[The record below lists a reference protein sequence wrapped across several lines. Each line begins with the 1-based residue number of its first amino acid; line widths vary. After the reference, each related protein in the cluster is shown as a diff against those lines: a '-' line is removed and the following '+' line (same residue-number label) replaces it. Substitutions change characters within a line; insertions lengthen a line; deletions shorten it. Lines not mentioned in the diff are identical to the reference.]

1 MKIPL
6 TSVTSYSYTNSLFQI
21 TRIIGIFPSS
31 SDASAHF
38 HIETPSMYSAR
49 AHLRAPMTR
58 KSCAVGMRNAAQHKL
73 IFEPRE
79 ARERAIA
86 NMVRAKRRYPVWFRE
101 VPKTKRS
108 KMAGTAGKLGSSRL
122 VRSSSRQKS
131 REYRDSSDSDDDE
144 AFDGEKLKTRLMSMW
159 NNMRHGGLKGCKS
172 KLC

>member
-1 MKIPL
+1 
-6 TSVTSYSYTNSLFQI
+6 
-21 TRIIGIFPSS
+21 
-31 SDASAHF
+31 
-38 HIETPSMYSAR
+38 
-49 AHLRAPMTR
+49 
-58 KSCAVGMRNAAQHKL
+58 
-73 IFEPRE
+73 
-79 ARERAIA
+79 
-86 NMVRAKRRYPVWFRE
+86 MVRAKRRYPVWFRE

>member
-6 TSVTSYSYTNSLFQI
+6 TSVTSYSYTNSLFEI

-49 AHLRAPMTR
+49 AHLCALMTR
-58 KSCAVGMRNAAQHKL
+58 KSCAVGMRNAAQL

-79 ARERAIA
+79 TRERAIA
-86 NMVRAKRRYPVWFRE
+86 NMVRAKWRYPVWFRE

-144 AFDGEKLKTRLMSMW
+144 PFDGEKLKTRLMSMW
-159 NNMRHGGLKGCKS
+159 NNMRHGGLKVCKS